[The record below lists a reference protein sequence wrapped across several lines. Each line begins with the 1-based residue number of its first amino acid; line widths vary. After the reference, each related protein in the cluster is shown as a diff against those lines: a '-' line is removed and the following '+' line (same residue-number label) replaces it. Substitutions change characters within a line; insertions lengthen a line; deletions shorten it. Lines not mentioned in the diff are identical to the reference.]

1 MPKYCLTYRC
11 RSIVFY
17 KHFQRGNSILFAHTF
32 RLVSSHVMRIVHNT
46 TMNTQVIKW
55 ISYSLSLGSSFT
67 LVGVSLLS
75 RSSRSPLSFLSFL
88 LFLCLG
94 LLDLL
99 RLLDRF
105 SFLTFRSLSESLH
118 IKINQLEK
126 LEAAK
131 AAGLVCPVL
140 AY

>member
-1 MPKYCLTYRC
+1 MSSSGVCSVSL
-11 RSIVFY
+11 
-17 KHFQRGNSILFAHTF
+17 NSETVSQTLSTRVLHLDTLITEHQINSEDTF

-55 ISYSLSLGSSFT
+55 IGYSLSFGSSFT

-118 IKINQLEK
+118 IKIKNE
-126 LEAAK
+126 
-131 AAGLVCPVL
+131 
-140 AY
+140 